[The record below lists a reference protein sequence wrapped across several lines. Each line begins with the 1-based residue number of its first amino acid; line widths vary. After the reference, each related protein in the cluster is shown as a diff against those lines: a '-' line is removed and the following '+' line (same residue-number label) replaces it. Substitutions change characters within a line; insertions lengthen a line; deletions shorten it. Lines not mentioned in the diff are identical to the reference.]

1 VPFTVTRDD
10 VAPVAGVSVPGKVPT
25 GTFTVTWSAMDDG
38 SGVAVYDV
46 QVKVD
51 DGAWTSWLTATTA
64 TEAMYSGELGHT
76 YTFRA
81 RATDHVSNTGAW
93 SAEAGVMAVRVIKY
107 YTFGGQRVAMRQGGV
122 VYYLHT
128 DHLGSVSVVSDG
140 SGDLLAAQLY
150 YPYGEVRWRAGTLP
164 TDFGFT
170 GQRAEASIGLLDYRA
185 RYYDP
190 VLGRFIQPDTIV
202 PNPGNP
208 QALNRY
214 AYVYN
219 NPLRYTDPSG
229 HWLFEE
235 TPDDPYIWERDR
247 PVNTL
252 IRTAEP
258 MVFWEETQDM
268 GELVEQV
275 MWHTVPSG
283 IGQYGS
289 ISSGW
294 NTFVG
299 TEVSLEGAWVF
310 NWWSGELSFTGSTG
324 VAGEVGTPKLFGADL
339 AGGFLLPMGYSS
351 NEMLRGPSVGLD
363 FALQADE
370 IAELG
375 LEAGVSREMGID
387 PDTGELVP
395 VYDPR
400 SDMQPYMFKMGLS
413 AGANCFPNAVEASG
427 SLGVSYTSFVRT
439 VQLYPWK
446 WQRRVD

>member
-1 VPFTVTRDD
+1 
-10 VAPVAGVSVPGKVPT
+10 
-25 GTFTVTWSAMDDG
+25 
-38 SGVAVYDV
+38 
-46 QVKVD
+46 
-51 DGAWTSWLTATTA
+51 LTED
-64 TEAMYSGELGHT
+64 TEAVYSGEVGRL

-81 RATDHVSNTGAW
+81 RATDNVGNVGDW
-93 SAEAGVMAVRVIKY
+93 AEASTVVVQVTKY
-107 YTFGGQRVAMRQGGV
+107 YAFGGQRIAMRREGV
-122 VYYLHT
+122 VYYIHT
-128 DHLGSVSVVSDG
+128 DHLGSTGLTTDADGGVVAEQRY
-140 SGDLLAAQLY
+140 L
-150 YPYGEVRWRAGTLP
+150 PYGEVRWSEGTLP
-164 TDFGFT
+164 TDFTFT
-170 GQRAEASIGLLDYRA
+170 GQRSEDFGLLDYHA
-185 RYYDP
+185 RFYDP
-190 VLGRFIQPDTIV
+190 VLGRFISADTIV
-202 PNPGNP
+202 PEPGNP

-214 AYVYN
+214 SYVLG

-235 TPDDPYIWERDR
+235 EPNDPYIWQRDK
-247 PVNTL
+247 PLNTL

-258 MVFWEETQDM
+258 MVFWEETQDV
-268 GELVEQV
+268 GELVDQV

-283 IGQYGS
+283 IGQYVS

-310 NWWSGELSFTGSTG
+310 NWRSGELSFTGSTG
-324 VAGEVGTPKLFGADL
+324 IAGEVGTPKLFGADL

-351 NEMLRGPSVGLD
+351 NDMLRGPSVGLD

-387 PDTGELVP
+387 SDTGELVP

-400 SDMQPYMFKMGLS
+400 SDMQSYMFKTGLS
-413 AGANCFPNAVEASG
+413 AGANCFPNAVEVSG
-427 SLGVSYTSFVRT
+427 SLGVSYTQFVRT